1 MKKSALL
8 CALAF
13 TACFILLQPSW
24 SIAQELADEAGEAV
38 PSVETAKRVARSL
51 VDQGRFDEALEILRP
66 LQRALANEPQVV
78 FLRGLAA
85 SGAARD
91 PALAEEDRHALL
103 DEAITA
109 FRAMLIDRPELV
121 RVRLELALAFFLK
134 GEDDLARTHFEHV
147 LAGEP
152 PSAVVANVRSIL
164 SQIRAR
170 RRWTLHAGVA
180 LAPDTNIGAGSEERT
195 IVIGGLP
202 FQRDQQELTTSGI
215 GLSVW
220 ASGEYQY
227 PLTDRHRL
235 RAGAFASRRDYP
247 GSQFD
252 GMFVAGH
259 AGPRWLWSAR
269 SETSLLA
276 SVQRSWFGNTP
287 NFDALGA
294 RIEAG
299 RILTQRLRAT
309 VRADWHERQFRT
321 QTHLDG
327 PVMNVTLDGSW
338 VATPTIRADIGLG
351 WGRERPD
358 PQRWRH
364 ERRWLRAGAEVAL
377 PRGFNLGANVEQRWT
392 DYEGNWSPF
401 VVTGGPRED
410 RTRSVRL
417 FLHNRRLV
425 WNGFSPQLS
434 LVHEVRETNA
444 QAYDYRRTGGE
455 LRAVRL
461 F

>member
-1 MKKSALL
+1 MKKSARLR
-8 CALAF
+8 ALAF
-13 TACFILLQPSW
+13 TVGLIFLLPSW
-24 SIAQELADEAGEAV
+24 GVAQEPADESAEAPV
-38 PSVETAKRVARSL
+38 TAETAAIAARTL
-51 VDQGRFDEALEILRP
+51 VDQGRFGDALDILRP
-66 LQRALANEPQVV
+66 LQQALPNEPNVM

-85 SGAARD
+85 SGAARS
-91 PALAEEDRHALL
+91 PGLTEEQRDALL

-109 FRAMLIDRPELV
+109 FRTMLIDRPELV

-134 GEDDLARTHFEHV
+134 GDDSLSRRHFEHV
-147 LAGEP
+147 LAGNP
-152 PSAVVANVRSIL
+152 PEAVAANVRSFL
-164 SQIRAR
+164 LQIRAR
-170 RRWTLHAGVA
+170 RGWSLHAGVA
-180 LAPDTNIGAGSEERT
+180 LAPDTNIGAGSEER
-195 IVIGGLP
+195 IIYIGGLP
-202 FQRDQQELTTSGI
+202 FRRDQEELTTSGI

-252 GMFVAGH
+252 GMFLAGH
-259 AGPRWLWSAR
+259 AGPRWLLGAR
-269 SETSLLA
+269 SEASLLA
-276 SVQRSWFGNTP
+276 SVQRSWFGNVP

-299 RILTQRLRAT
+299 RILAPRVRAT
-309 VRADWHERQFRT
+309 VRASWHERQFRT

-327 PVMNVTLDGSW
+327 PVMDATLDGSW

-351 WGRERPD
+351 WGRDRTEL
-358 PQRWRH
+358 QRWRH
-364 ERRWLRAGAEVAL
+364 ERRWLRAGGEIAL
-377 PRGFNLGANVEQRWT
+377 PRGFNLGALVEQRWA
-392 DYEGNWSPF
+392 DYEGDWQPF
-401 VVTGGPRED
+401 TAAGESRED
-410 RTRSVRL
+410 RTQSVRL
-417 FLHNRRLV
+417 FLHNRRLT

-444 QAYDYRRTGGE
+444 QGYDYKRTGGE

>member
-8 CALAF
+8 SALAF
-13 TACFILLQPSW
+13 TACLLILQPSW
-24 SIAQELADEAGEAV
+24 SIAQEPSDQAVQAPPLVEAA
-38 PSVETAKRVARSL
+38 ETVARDL
-51 VDQGRFDEALEILRP
+51 VDQGRFNEALDILRP
-66 LQRALANEPQVV
+66 LQRVRENAPNVM

-91 PALAEEDRHALL
+91 PGLTEETRDALL

-109 FRAMLIDRPELV
+109 FRTMLIDRPELV

-134 GEDDLARTHFEHV
+134 GEDDLSRRHFEHV
-147 LAGEP
+147 LAGDP
-152 PSAVVANVRSIL
+152 PAAVVANVRQIL
-164 SQIRAR
+164 AEIRAR
-170 RRWTLHAGVA
+170 RRWSLHAGVA
-180 LAPDTNIGAGSEERT
+180 LAPDTNIGAGSEER
-195 IVIGGLP
+195 IIYIGGLP
-202 FQRDQQELTTSGI
+202 FRRDQEELTTSGI

-220 ASGEYQY
+220 TSGEYQY

-252 GMFVAGH
+252 GMFIAGH
-259 AGPRWLWSAR
+259 SGPRWLWSAR

-276 SVQRSWFGNTP
+276 SVQRSWFGSVP

-299 RILTQRLRAT
+299 RILTQRVRAT
-309 VRADWHERQFRT
+309 MRADWHDRQFRT

-327 PVMNVTLDGSW
+327 PVMNVALDGSW
-338 VATPTIRADIGLG
+338 VATPTIRADVGLG
-351 WGRERPD
+351 WGRERTETE
-358 PQRWRH
+358 RWRH
-364 ERRWLRAGAEVAL
+364 VRRWLRAGGEVAL
-377 PRGFNLGANVEQRWT
+377 PRGFNLGASVEQRWA
-392 DYEGNWSPF
+392 DYEGDWQPF
-401 VVTGGPRED
+401 VIAGGSRED

-417 FLHNRRLV
+417 FLHNRRLA

-434 LVHEVRETNA
+434 LVHEVRESNA
-444 QAYDYRRTGGE
+444 QGYDYKRTGGE

>member
-1 MKKSALL
+1 MKKTVRCCASAFVTFLL
-8 CALAF
+8 FSVAAWGAEHESPDDTVEVL
-13 TACFILLQPSW
+13 PST
-24 SIAQELADEAGEAV
+24 EAV
-38 PSVETAKRVARSL
+38 TAAARTL

-91 PALAEEDRHALL
+91 PGLAEEERDALL
-103 DEAITA
+103 DEAIAA

-134 GEDDLARTHFEHV
+134 GEDDLSRTHFEHV

-152 PSAVVANVRSIL
+152 PAAVVANVRQFL
-164 SQIRAR
+164 AEIRAR

-202 FQRDQQELTTSGI
+202 FQRDQEELTTSGI

-220 ASGEYQY
+220 TSGEYQY

-294 RIEAG
+294 RIETG
-299 RILTQRLRAT
+299 RILTQRLRVT
-309 VRADWHERQFRT
+309 MRADWHDRQFRT

-351 WGRERPD
+351 WGRERPEVL
-358 PQRWRH
+358 RWRH

-377 PRGFNLGANVEQRWT
+377 PRGFNLGASVEQRWA

-417 FLHNRRLV
+417 FLHNRRLA

-444 QAYDYRRTGGE
+444 QAYDYSRAGGE